1 MAGIL
6 RPLFLLGAA
15 FSLGAC
21 TSQQVPPLLPHTMFN
36 SSSQTV
42 REVQIALRNRGY
54 YAGVVDGWLGQYTGD
69 GIQRFQVDHCQRAK
83 PIINRPLRVALGI
96 AND

>member
-15 FSLGAC
+15 ACLGAC

-42 REVQIALRNRGY
+42 REVQIALRDRGY
-54 YAGVVDGWLGQYTGD
+54 YAGVVDGYLGQDTGD

-83 PIINRPLRVALGI
+83 PIINRLLLVSLGI
-96 AND
+96 TSD